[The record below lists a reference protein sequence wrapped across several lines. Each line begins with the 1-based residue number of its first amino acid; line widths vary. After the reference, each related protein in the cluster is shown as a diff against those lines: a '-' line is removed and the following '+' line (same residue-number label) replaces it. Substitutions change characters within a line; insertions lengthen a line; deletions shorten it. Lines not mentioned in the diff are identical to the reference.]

1 MRRLSA
7 RHTGPLIPTMGFF
20 FYSKSSKHG
29 FGDGHVVVFHVE
41 GNMVPRIKR
50 QSRIKICSGEY
61 DEKIFYLPFLV
72 VFCCYLSC
80 GRLFATPW
88 TKACQASL
96 SLIISQSLPNIE
108 LAFSKSSPILHV
120 PGGTAGPYL

>member
-1 MRRLSA
+1 MSGCEKA
-7 RHTGPLIPTMGFF
+7 ECQTHGASYPHDGIF

-61 DEKIFYLPFLV
+61 DEKINFYLPFLV
-72 VFCCYLSC
+72 VFLLLFSC
-80 GRLFATPW
+80 QVVADSLQPHGLKHARLPGP
-88 TKACQASL
+88 S
-96 SLIISQSLPNIE
+96 
-108 LAFSKSSPILHV
+108 SSPRVCPI
-120 PGGTAGPYL
+120 